1 MIKATLF
8 MELAI
13 LMSFGMLM
21 LGIYIANYVLALIG
35 VCLCPIMLYSI
46 WKYEKLMDS
55 FKVNIN
61 KKEGQEDDIQ
71 PREK

>member
-21 LGIYIANYVLALIG
+21 LGIYIPNYVLAFIG
-35 VCLCPIMLYSI
+35 VCLSPIMLYSI